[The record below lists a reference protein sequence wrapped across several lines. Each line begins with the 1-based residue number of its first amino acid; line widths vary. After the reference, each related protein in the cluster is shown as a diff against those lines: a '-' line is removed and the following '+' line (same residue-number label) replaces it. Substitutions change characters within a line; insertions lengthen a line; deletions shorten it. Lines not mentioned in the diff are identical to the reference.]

1 MNAYEFLGAC
11 TSCGLAQ
18 LNLLHVLWLTICM
31 CQQTGKGLL
40 WHSSAAV
47 DWEGCSPMWGA
58 GRRSGQDEVTW
69 ISIRVRHKLTEQLGR
84 NNGYIPQRQ
93 RVKYY
98 TGLRGGMLSQ
108 SGLISIANFHAHFKH
123 AVWTQNVSYH
133 SPLVFVT
140 LFTGCLLSCYKICS
154 ANPLAALRKKNY
166 VPANLPSWDLT
177 ANSQE
182 QYGKAQNV

>member
-1 MNAYEFLGAC
+1 
-11 TSCGLAQ
+11 
-18 LNLLHVLWLTICM
+18 
-31 CQQTGKGLL
+31 
-40 WHSSAAV
+40 
-47 DWEGCSPMWGA
+47 MWGA

-123 AVWTQNVSYH
+123 AV
-133 SPLVFVT
+133 
-140 LFTGCLLSCYKICS
+140 
-154 ANPLAALRKKNY
+154 
-166 VPANLPSWDLT
+166 
-177 ANSQE
+177 
-182 QYGKAQNV
+182 